1 MLPAVWTDQHVK
13 WVGKGLKKSLWPLR
27 YLSDRFASLT
37 TAPGGWGRSEN
48 LPNQLTILRLFMG
61 LFFLLILS
69 LGFFGLAL
77 TVYIPAMA
85 TDVLDGYLA
94 RRNGQIT
101 NFGRILDPLADKL
114 IICGGLSLLIFHL
127 PIVKPWMVITIIARE
142 LLVSLLRGYVEL
154 NGITFPSNLWGKVK
168 MSLQSFVV
176 GLLVLVAGPARGHY
190 WALTG
195 AEVLLWFTVM
205 LTLLSGLTYF
215 LQAWQFLRA
224 KTSKKPYGVL

>member
-13 WVGKGLKKSLWPLR
+13 WVGKGLKKFLWPLR
-27 YLSDRFASLT
+27 YISDT
-37 TAPGGWGRSEN
+37 GGWSRSEN
-48 LPNQLTILRLFMG
+48 LPNQLTVLRLFMG

-77 TVYIPAMA
+77 TVYIPAMT

-94 RRNGQIT
+94 RRNGQIS

-114 IICGGLSLLIFHL
+114 IICGGLSLLLLYL
-127 PIVKPWMVITIIARE
+127 PIVRPWMVITIIARE
-142 LLVSLLRGYVEL
+142 LLVSLLRGYAEL
-154 NGITFPSNLWGKVK
+154 NGVAFPSNIWGKVK

-176 GLLVLVAGPARGHY
+176 GLLVFVAGPAQGYY
-190 WALTG
+190 WVLTVSE
-195 AEVLLWFTVM
+195 ALLWFTVM
-205 LTLLSGLTYF
+205 LTLLSGLAYF

-224 KTSKKPYGVL
+224 RTSKKPYGVL